1 MPGVNVNSQISTVL
15 LMSVVN
21 VKSQMSKAYMMSVI
35 NQSTDVYNL
44 TDICG

>member
-21 VKSQMSKAYMMSVI
+21 VKSQMSKAYIMSVI

>member
-21 VKSQMSKAYMMSVI
+21 VKSQMSKAYIMSVI
-35 NQSTDVYNL
+35 NQSADVYNS
-44 TDICG
+44 TDIGG